1 MKISLRI
8 KDFDTWAAF
17 ELNWAA
23 FELNDDISND
33 FNFDY
38 QNRILYFGGSF
49 RREKAKVLA
58 RRMKLEKIK

>member
-8 KDFDTWAAF
+8 KDFGT
-17 ELNWAA
+17 WAA

-38 QNRILYFGGSF
+38 QNSVLYFGGSF
-49 RREKAKVLA
+49 GSDNAKVLA

>member
-8 KDFDTWAAF
+8 KDFDT
-17 ELNWAA
+17 WAA

>member
-8 KDFDTWAAF
+8 KDFGTWAAF
-17 ELNWAA
+17 ELN
-23 FELNDDISND
+23 NDISND

-38 QNRILYFGGSF
+38 QNSILYFGGAF
-49 RREKAKVLA
+49 RRENAKVLA